1 MDKKSRQ
8 LLEDIKKLLILQ
20 LVINGANS
28 EDIANI
34 LKINSSTI
42 RHMVSIRKT
51 KKGKAKS

>member
-1 MDKKSRQ
+1 MDKKTHQ

-28 EDIANI
+28 EEIANI

-51 KKGKAKS
+51 KRSNK

>member
-1 MDKKSRQ
+1 MDKKTHQ

-28 EDIANI
+28 EEIANN

-51 KKGKAKS
+51 KRSVK